1 MKMVKYFIALCTV
14 LLLQE
19 VASCQQKDT
28 TGSAGTNHQD
38 SIPAFIKG
46 ETPNPNR
53 KLSKPVDSPYKTD
66 SLTRKRHDPRRATL
80 YSTFLPGLGQVYN
93 KKYWKLPLVGAALGI
108 PAYFYFSN
116 KQEYKNTVFAISVVV
131 TYFGGDTVV
140 PIPANVLNKVEP
152 TLRTLVSTGADN
164 VLRGYRNQVRQN
176 QDYSVL
182 FFLLFWGLQIVD
194 ATVDAHLKDFNVSDD
209 LSFRLAPSSESMHLA
224 GGGLSLVF
232 DMHKARRPMISLP

>member
-1 MKMVKYFIALCTV
+1 MKMVKYFIALCAV
-14 LLLQE
+14 LLLRE
-19 VASCQQKDT
+19 PASCQQKDT
-28 TGSAGTNHQD
+28 TGGAGTNRQD
-38 SIPAFIKG
+38 TIPAFIKG
-46 ETPNPNR
+46 EIPNPNR

-116 KQEYKNTVFAISVVV
+116 KQEYKNTQYAISVVV
-131 TYFGGDTVV
+131 TYFGGDTVI
-140 PIPANVLNKVEP
+140 PIPADVLNKVEP
-152 TLRTLVSTGADN
+152 RLRTLVAAGADN
-164 VLRGYRNQVRQN
+164 PLRGYRNQVRQY

-232 DMHKARRPMISLP
+232 DMHKARHPMIPMP